1 MSSRSGHS
9 RKVLT
14 RRWRSSVA
22 SAGLFHLFSRGKV
35 QGANDIDR
43 RGIASTP
50 YIISHEQEKR
60 NGTKTQSNTECAH
73 VFLHPMKWMRP
84 SMFPSSKDGSD
95 SYTDGSG
102 EAPLSGRLMCPNTAC
117 GANIGKFAWQG
128 MQCNCGHW
136 VTPAIGLARA
146 RVDIANKVN
155 VARGPGNLPAG
166 MGIRVP
172 PGMRAPAASDSGSGR
187 GNL

>member
-1 MSSRSGHS
+1 MSQVSVGISFS
-9 RKVLT
+9 ERKST
-14 RRWRSSVA
+14 SE
-22 SAGLFHLFSRGKV
+22 
-35 QGANDIDR
+35 ANHIDR
-43 RGIASTP
+43 RGIAATP

-60 NGTKTQSNTECAH
+60 NSTKAQSNTECAH
-73 VFLHPMKWMRP
+73 IFLHPMKWMRP
-84 SMFPSSKDGSD
+84 SMFPSKDGSD

-128 MQCNCGHW
+128 MPCNCGHW

-155 VARGPGNLPAG
+155 VARGPGSFLAG
-166 MGIRVP
+166 MGIRTP
-172 PGMRAPAASDSGSGR
+172 PGMRAPAASDPGSGR